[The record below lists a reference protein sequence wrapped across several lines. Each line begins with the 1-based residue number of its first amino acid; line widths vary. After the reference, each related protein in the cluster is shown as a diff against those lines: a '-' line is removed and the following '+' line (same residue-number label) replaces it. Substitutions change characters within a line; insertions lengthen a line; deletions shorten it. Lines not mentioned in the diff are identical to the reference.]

1 MGGSKNGSLKYVNI
15 VIALFEVAALF
26 YNTASLKRLG
36 YLIILVG
43 TGLMFFDYMI
53 NKSIIISTI
62 NLPEII
68 FLALVYLISIIFV
81 PTFRAVSNM
90 FSLLISIAVLI
101 YFSQID
107 LEKINIKWQKY
118 IVGIQLIILFTPMM
132 LGRGFSSIDSGYKSI
147 FTTTTF
153 VGLFSCI
160 SIELCVLCFLSSKE
174 RIWEVYIIA
183 WIYLVWCS
191 KVRTALLGVLIVF
204 LLIIIFKF
212 INKKIRKSI
221 LKLAKWILFASLI
234 IIIVIYPQFD
244 RFPFYEEVS
253 NYIYIHT
260 GKIFFSGR
268 NEIWIEA
275 LNIAKKSPLLGYGLD
290 YSQQFDISV
299 HNSYLNILL
308 QTGILGIFAFLLLI
322 NNILNTIIKK
332 NQFLSTILFIFA
344 IVNLLISSA
353 EVMLLQGQLVL
364 QLVIWC
370 LFGIGINQKRHKVK

>member
-15 VIALFEVAALF
+15 VIALFEMAALF

-153 VGLFSCI
+153 VGLFFFI

-212 INKKIRKSI
+212 INKKIRRSI

>member
-332 NQFLSTILFIFA
+332 NQF
-344 IVNLLISSA
+344 
-353 EVMLLQGQLVL
+353 
-364 QLVIWC
+364 
-370 LFGIGINQKRHKVK
+370 

>member
-15 VIALFEVAALF
+15 VIALFEMAALF

-212 INKKIRKSI
+212 INKKIRRSI

-370 LFGIGINQKRHKVK
+370 LFGIKKKKKRHKVK

>member
-204 LLIIIFKF
+204 LLIIIFKY
-212 INKKIRKSI
+212 IKKKIRRSI

>member
-1 MGGSKNGSLKYVNI
+1 MGGSKNGSLNYVNI

>member
-212 INKKIRKSI
+212 INKKIRRSI

>member
-15 VIALFEVAALF
+15 VIALFEVVALF

>member
-15 VIALFEVAALF
+15 VIALFEMAALF

-191 KVRTALLGVLIVF
+191 KVRTALLGVLLVF

-212 INKKIRKSI
+212 INKKIRRSI

>member
-174 RIWEVYIIA
+174 RILEVYIIS

>member
-1 MGGSKNGSLKYVNI
+1 
-15 VIALFEVAALF
+15 
-26 YNTASLKRLG
+26 
-36 YLIILVG
+36 
-43 TGLMFFDYMI
+43 
-53 NKSIIISTI
+53 
-62 NLPEII
+62 
-68 FLALVYLISIIFV
+68 
-81 PTFRAVSNM
+81 
-90 FSLLISIAVLI
+90 
-101 YFSQID
+101 
-107 LEKINIKWQKY
+107 
-118 IVGIQLIILFTPMM
+118 M

-212 INKKIRKSI
+212 INKKIRRSI

>member
-15 VIALFEVAALF
+15 VIALFEMAALF

-212 INKKIRKSI
+212 INKKIRRSI

-244 RFPFYEEVS
+244 RLPFYEEVS

>member
-174 RIWEVYIIA
+174 DIFGV
-183 WIYLVWCS
+183 VFKGKNS
-191 KVRTALLGVLIVF
+191 TVRCFDSVF
-204 LLIIIFKF
+204 
-212 INKKIRKSI
+212 
-221 LKLAKWILFASLI
+221 A
-234 IIIVIYPQFD
+234 D
-244 RFPFYEEVS
+244 
-253 NYIYIHT
+253 
-260 GKIFFSGR
+260 
-268 NEIWIEA
+268 
-275 LNIAKKSPLLGYGLD
+275 
-290 YSQQFDISV
+290 
-299 HNSYLNILL
+299 
-308 QTGILGIFAFLLLI
+308 
-322 NNILNTIIKK
+322 NN
-332 NQFLSTILFIFA
+332 F
-344 IVNLLISSA
+344 
-353 EVMLLQGQLVL
+353 
-364 QLVIWC
+364 
-370 LFGIGINQKRHKVK
+370 

>member
-1 MGGSKNGSLKYVNI
+1 MGVYEEL
-15 VIALFEVAALF
+15 IA
-26 YNTASLKRLG
+26 
-36 YLIILVG
+36 
-43 TGLMFFDYMI
+43 
-53 NKSIIISTI
+53 
-62 NLPEII
+62 
-68 FLALVYLISIIFV
+68 
-81 PTFRAVSNM
+81 
-90 FSLLISIAVLI
+90 
-101 YFSQID
+101 
-107 LEKINIKWQKY
+107 INIKWQKY

-212 INKKIRKSI
+212 INKKIRRSI

>member
-15 VIALFEVAALF
+15 VIALFEMAALF

-212 INKKIRKSI
+212 INKKIRRSI

>member
-221 LKLAKWILFASLI
+221 LKLAKWILFEIGRASCRER
-234 IIIVIYPQFD
+234 V
-244 RFPFYEEVS
+244 
-253 NYIYIHT
+253 
-260 GKIFFSGR
+260 
-268 NEIWIEA
+268 
-275 LNIAKKSPLLGYGLD
+275 
-290 YSQQFDISV
+290 
-299 HNSYLNILL
+299 
-308 QTGILGIFAFLLLI
+308 
-322 NNILNTIIKK
+322 
-332 NQFLSTILFIFA
+332 
-344 IVNLLISSA
+344 
-353 EVMLLQGQLVL
+353 
-364 QLVIWC
+364 
-370 LFGIGINQKRHKVK
+370 

>member
-15 VIALFEVAALF
+15 VIALFEMAALF

>member
-15 VIALFEVAALF
+15 VIALFEMAALF

-212 INKKIRKSI
+212 INKKIRRSI

-260 GKIFFSGR
+260 GKIFFRGR